1 MFLQNSKPF
10 LSFPKIVFRI
20 QMLFFEDFTT
30 FTVQNMIPV
39 SKNVLYMIFERSKYL
54 NELIAG
60 RGNGLVKIIT
70 GVRRC
75 GKSFLLFNIW
85 HKWLQ
90 NHGIKEDHIIEIQLD
105 DFRNRHLR
113 KPDVLL
119 NYIDSKIVD
128 DVNYYIVLDE
138 VQLVEDFVEIILSL
152 THMKNVDVYVSGS
165 NSRFLSSDVVTEF
178 RGRGDEIRVR
188 PLTFDEYFKGV
199 GGDIRKA
206 WLDYYTFG
214 GLPQVALLETEEKK
228 VDYLRR
234 LYETTYLCDV
244 IERNHLRN
252 PEGMKELVRI
262 LASNIGSSTNP
273 TRIANTFQS
282 SQGVA
287 IKRDTIK
294 QYIEYLKDSFL
305 IEEAL
310 RYDVKGRKYIGTET
324 KYYFADI
331 GIRAAILNYRQ
342 QEETH
347 IMENIIYN
355 ELRCRSYNVD
365 VGMVELGGKDN
376 SGKFVRKQLEV
387 DFIVNRPPYRVYI
400 QSAFHMPT
408 QEKEIQERRSLLAI
422 NDHFRKIVIVG
433 DDIHRKEDEFG
444 VLTVGLLDF
453 LTDPK
458 LLEQG

>member
-1 MFLQNSKPF
+1 
-10 LSFPKIVFRI
+10 
-20 QMLFFEDFTT
+20 
-30 FTVQNMIPV
+30 
-39 SKNVLYMIFERSKYL
+39 MIFERKKYL

-75 GKSFLLFNIW
+75 GKSFLLFVLW
-85 HKWLQ
+85 HNWLLE
-90 NHGIKEDHIIEIQLD
+90 HGVTDSHIIEIQLD
-105 DFRNRHLR
+105 DFRNRRLR
-113 KPDVLL
+113 KPDALL
-119 NYIDSKIVD
+119 DYIDSKVVED
-128 DVNYYIVLDE
+128 GNPYYIVLDE
-138 VQLVEDFVEIILSL
+138 VQLVEEFVEVILSL
-152 THMKNVDVYVSGS
+152 THMRNVDVYVSGS

-178 RGRGDEIRVR
+178 RGRGDE
-188 PLTFDEYFKGV
+188 T
-199 GGDIRKA
+199 
-206 WLDYYTFG
+206 
-214 GLPQVALLETEEKK
+214 
-228 VDYLRR
+228 
-234 LYETTYLCDV
+234 
-244 IERNHLRN
+244 
-252 PEGMKELVRI
+252 
-262 LASNIGSSTNP
+262 TNP

-282 SQGVA
+282 AQGVT

-294 QYIEYLKDSFL
+294 QYIDYLKDSFL

-355 ELRCRSYNVD
+355 ELRSRGYNVD
-365 VGMVELGGKDN
+365 VGLVELGGKDKN
-376 SGKFVRKQLEV
+376 GKFVRRQLEV
-387 DFIVNRPPYRVYI
+387 DFVVNRPPYRFYI

-408 QEKEIQERRSLLAI
+408 PEKEQQERRPLLSI

-433 DDIHRKEDEFG
+433 DDIHRKEDELG

-453 LTDPK
+453 LTDK
-458 LLEQG
+458 NLLEQG

>member
-1 MFLQNSKPF
+1 
-10 LSFPKIVFRI
+10 
-20 QMLFFEDFTT
+20 
-30 FTVQNMIPV
+30 
-39 SKNVLYMIFERSKYL
+39 MIFERKKYL
-54 NELIAG
+54 DELIAG

-75 GKSFLLFNIW
+75 GKSFLLFDIW
-85 HKWLQ
+85 HNWLLE
-90 NHGIKEDHIIEIQLD
+90 HGVTDNHIIEIQLD
-105 DFRNRHLR
+105 DFRNRRLR
-113 KPDVLL
+113 KPDALL
-119 NYIDSKIVD
+119 DYIDSKVVD
-128 DVNYYIVLDE
+128 DGNPYYIVLDE
-138 VQLVEDFVEIILSL
+138 VQLVEEFVEVILSL
-152 THMKNVDVYVSGS
+152 THMRNVDVYVSGS

-178 RGRGDEIRVR
+178 RGRGDEIRIW
-188 PLTFDEYFKGV
+188 PLTFDEYFSGI

-228 VDYLRR
+228 TDYLRG
-234 LYETTYLCDV
+234 LYETTYLRDV

-252 PEGMKELVRI
+252 SEGMKELVRVI
-262 LASNIGSSTNP
+262 ASGI
-273 TRIANTFQS
+273 
-282 SQGVA
+282 V
-287 IKRDTIK
+287 
-294 QYIEYLKDSFL
+294 KDSFL

-355 ELRCRSYNVD
+355 ELRSRGYNVD
-365 VGMVELGGKDN
+365 VGLVELGGKDEN
-376 SGKFVRKQLEV
+376 GKFVRKQLEV
-387 DFIVNRPPYRVYI
+387 DFVVNRPPYRVYI

-408 QEKEIQERRSLLAI
+408 PEKEQQERCPLLSI

-433 DDIHRKEDEFG
+433 DDIHRKEDELG
-444 VLTVGLLDF
+444 VLTIGLLDF
-453 LTDPK
+453 LTDK
-458 LLEQG
+458 DLLELG